1 VTLPEGDPE
10 PAAGETAEPDGPL
23 AELAGRKP
31 IIVCCG
37 SGGVGKTTTAAVL
50 ALAGAR
56 RGRNAVVVTIDPA
69 KRLANALGLDA
80 LSDTAHEI
88 GRDVWDPDGTA
99 PPGGRLSA
107 LMLDTKS
114 TFDHLVLKY
123 SADPIQGQRI
133 LENRFYRN
141 ISGALAG
148 TQEYMAMEK
157 LHELHDEGGYE
168 LIVIDTPPTRN
179 ALDFLDAPARL
190 TRLLDNKVFRL
201 VMAPTRAS
209 FRVANLALQAF
220 FRTVSKVIGTE
231 VVEDL
236 VLFFQAFEGMEEGFR
251 QRAHR
256 VLELLSDEGTAFVL
270 VTAPARDAV
279 SEAAYFADRLEG
291 ARLRVNGLVVNRI
304 HPEFGAEEP
313 DGLRDRSR
321 ALADGREATGD
332 PDAAR
337 RLGELYANLADFVE
351 LAKRERRHLEGLEWS
366 VGAVPVVRVPML
378 GVEVC
383 DIASLSE
390 VGRYLLAGASGGAA
404 AAG

>member
-1 VTLPEGDPE
+1 
-10 PAAGETAEPDGPL
+10 
-23 AELAGRKP
+23 
-31 IIVCCG
+31 
-37 SGGVGKTTTAAVL
+37 VGKTTTAAVL

-56 RGRNAVVVTIDPA
+56 QGRNAVVVTIDPA

-88 GRDVWDPDGTA
+88 DRELWDTDGVA

-123 SADPIQGQRI
+123 APDPVQGERI
-133 LENRFYRN
+133 LENTFYRN

-157 LHELHDEGGYE
+157 LHELHDEGGYD

-190 TRLLDNKVFRL
+190 TRLLNNRLFRL

-209 FRVANLALQAF
+209 FRVANFALQAF
-220 FRTVSKVIGTE
+220 FRSVSKIVGKE

-236 VLFFQAFEGMEEGFR
+236 VLFFQAFEGMEDGFR
-251 QRAHR
+251 QRAQR
-256 VLELLSDEGTAFVL
+256 IMDLLSDDRTAFVL

-279 SEAAYFADRLEG
+279 SEAGYFHDRLEQAG
-291 ARLRVNGLVVNRI
+291 LRVNGLVVNRI
-304 HPEFGAEEP
+304 HPEFGAAVSP
-313 DGLRDRSR
+313 PPGSS
-321 ALADGREATGD
+321 AAGGNGPAADQMGK
-332 PDAAR
+332 
-337 RLGELYANLADFVE
+337 LYANLADFIE
-351 LAKRERRHLEGLEWS
+351 LSKRERGHLEGLKRS
-366 VGAVPVVRVPML
+366 VGAVPIVPVPL
-378 GVEVC
+378 LEVEVC
-383 DIASLSE
+383 DISSLTE
-390 VGRYLLAGASGGAA
+390 VGRYLLGPASNAASGGPAS
-404 AAG
+404 AG

>member
-1 VTLPEGDPE
+1 
-10 PAAGETAEPDGPL
+10 
-23 AELAGRKP
+23 
-31 IIVCCG
+31 
-37 SGGVGKTTTAAVL
+37 VGKTTTAAVL

-56 RGRNAVVVTIDPA
+56 AGRNAVVVTIDPA

-88 GRDVWDPDGTA
+88 DRELWDPGGTA
-99 PPGGRLSA
+99 PAGGRLSA

-123 SADPIQGQRI
+123 SPDPTQGARI

-157 LHELHDEGGYE
+157 LHELHEEGGYE
-168 LIVIDTPPTRN
+168 LIVIDTPPSRN

-220 FRTVSKVIGTE
+220 FRTVSRIIGKE
-231 VVEDL
+231 VVDDL
-236 VLFFQAFEGMEEGFR
+236 VLFFQAFEGMEDGFR

-256 VLELLSDEGTAFVL
+256 VLELLSDESTAFVL

-279 SEAAYFADRLEG
+279 SEAGYFADRLEKAG
-291 ARLRVNGLVVNRI
+291 LRVNGLVVNRI
-304 HPEFGAEEP
+304 HPEFDTLDPE
-313 DGLRDRSR
+313 GLRSVDGGR
-321 ALADGREATGD
+321 AGDSDDAD
-332 PDAAR
+332 AR
-337 RLGELYANLADFVE
+337 RLAELYVNLSDFIE
-351 LAKRERRHLEGLEWS
+351 LARRERRHLEGLERS
-366 VGAVPVVRVPML
+366 VRGVPIVRVPL
-378 GVEVC
+378 LEVEVC
-383 DIASLSE
+383 DISSLTE
-390 VGRYLLAGASGGAA
+390 VGHHLLAASDGRTGAR
-404 AAG
+404 